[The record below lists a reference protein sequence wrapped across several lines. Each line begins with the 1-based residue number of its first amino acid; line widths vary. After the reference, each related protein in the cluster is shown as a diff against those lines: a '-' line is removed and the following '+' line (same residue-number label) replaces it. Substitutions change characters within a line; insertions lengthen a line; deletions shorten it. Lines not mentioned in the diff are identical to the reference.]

1 MLIDPLAVRKRPQKQ
16 ISSAG
21 AGAHDGGVCAEIDRA
36 HAMRVH
42 GASGDAFDLAQ
53 TEALADRYRITGAR
67 RVDGGE
73 RNMEGRV
80 SVLS

>member
-1 MLIDPLAVRKRPQKQ
+1 
-16 ISSAG
+16 
-21 AGAHDGGVCAEIDRA
+21 
-36 HAMRVH
+36 MRVH

-53 TEALADRYRITGAR
+53 TEALTDRYRITGAR